1 MKHAAMVGCLLL
13 FVAGCAA
20 QTGIVRTGQDSYLL
34 SKRGATGWSPIES
47 LHVDVLQEA
56 GQYCVSQ
63 GKSLNVTDET
73 HSKPPYLL
81 GNFPRVTIQFQCK

>member
-1 MKHAAMVGCLLL
+1 MKYVVMIGCLLFCL
-13 FVAGCAA
+13 AGCAA
-20 QTGIVRTGQDSYLL
+20 QTGVVRTGQDSYLL

-73 HSKPPYLL
+73 NSKPPYLL

>member
-1 MKHAAMVGCLLL
+1 MKYVATLACLLFCL
-13 FVAGCAA
+13 AGCAA

-47 LHVDVLQEA
+47 LRVDVLQEA

-63 GKSLNVTDET
+63 GKSLNVTNET
-73 HSKPPYLL
+73 RSKPPYLL
-81 GNFPRVTIQFQCK
+81 GNFPRVSIQFQCK